1 MLAVSSFE
9 FRCDSPLDESVP
21 SLCMV
26 VGANSLSPGVVLNR
40 RTCKGVSSFLIE
52 CLPVVLIRFFS
63 VLTVNKW
70 INTPC
75 YQI

>member
-9 FRCDSPLDESVP
+9 FRCDSPLDESVA

-26 VGANSLSPGVVLNR
+26 VGGNSLSPGVVLNR
-40 RTCKGVSSFLIE
+40 RTCKGVSSFLVE
-52 CLPVVLIRFFS
+52 YLPVVLIRFFS
-63 VLTVNKW
+63 VLTVNNGL
-70 INTPC
+70 ITPC